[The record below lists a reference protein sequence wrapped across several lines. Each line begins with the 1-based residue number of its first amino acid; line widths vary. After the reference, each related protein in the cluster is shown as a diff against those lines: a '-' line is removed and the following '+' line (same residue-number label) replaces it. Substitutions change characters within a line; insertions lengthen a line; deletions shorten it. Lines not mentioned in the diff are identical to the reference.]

1 MTKRATKKTAKK
13 TAKKSAAPRWSTGK
27 CPNATRLAVIARD
40 GFACIYCRAEGD
52 LTIDH
57 IVPQSVLTD
66 HRPSNLVACC
76 WPCNRARSVVDADL
90 FCRHI
95 ARRTREP
102 WRNIWARVLAA
113 LEAPIGE

>member
-1 MTKRATKKTAKK
+1 MTKRAATKKATKKAAK
-13 TAKKSAAPRWSTGK
+13 AATPRWATGK
-27 CPNATRLAVIARD
+27 CPTATRLAVIERD

-57 IVPQSVLTD
+57 IVPQSVMTD

-76 WPCNRARSVVDADL
+76 WACNRARSVVDADL

-113 LEAPIGE
+113 LEAPTGK